1 MDFMYANNNG
11 ETKKISVPASSEHV
25 LKSDW
30 FNQEFGNEWELPDVN
45 TNLTVINQI
54 RQIELNQERAV
65 REAIL
70 YGDKSRL
77 ELYEQQ
83 IISLRNQLA

>member
-1 MDFMYANNNG
+1 MNFMYVNNNG
-11 ETKKISVPASSEHV
+11 ETKKVSIPASSEYI

-30 FNQEFGNEWELPDVN
+30 FNQEFGQEWEVPD
-45 TNLTVINQI
+45 TNLNTSLIQQI
-54 RQIELNQERAV
+54 RQLELSQERAV

-70 YGDKSRL
+70 YGDKTRL
-77 ELYEQQ
+77 EQYEQQ